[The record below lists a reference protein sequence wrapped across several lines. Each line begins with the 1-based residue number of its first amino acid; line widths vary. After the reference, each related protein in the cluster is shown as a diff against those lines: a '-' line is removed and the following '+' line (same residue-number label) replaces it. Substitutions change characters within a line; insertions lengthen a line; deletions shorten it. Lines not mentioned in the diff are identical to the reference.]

1 MKFNKI
7 FALYISFLFL
17 LTACS
22 STSSESAMTY
32 TGSVEADEI
41 IINSE
46 VSGTIENIIINEGDF
61 VKANT
66 LLLSINHED
75 LDLELKQLE
84 NKKAIAS
91 LEMTQLLEGSRN
103 EELARARANLKNIS
117 AQLSGAVSAY
127 NYALKV
133 YDDSKSLFES
143 GAITNQTLDL
153 KKTEL
158 DQSASRKNSLQ
169 KQYDSYNAELSK
181 LLNGARDS
189 DIRKSQLKIDG
200 IDLEIERLELLI
212 SKSNLYAPIG
222 GLIQSINF
230 HKGEFILPQKSLI
243 SIIDADNLWVKI
255 YISDLNLSNIK
266 IDSTANLYGSDGNL
280 KGTGVVNFI
289 SNKAEFTPQNI
300 ESKENRAETVFEV
313 NLDIDNSNGDLKP
326 GMLVDVIFQ
335 EE

>member
-7 FALYISFLFL
+7 FALYISFFVL
-17 LTACS
+17 LTSCS
-22 STSSESAMTY
+22 YTSSESAMTY

-91 LEMTQLLEGSRN
+91 LEMTQLLEGSR
-103 EELARARANLKNIS
+103 
-117 AQLSGAVSAY
+117 
-127 NYALKV
+127 
-133 YDDSKSLFES
+133 
-143 GAITNQTLDL
+143 
-153 KKTEL
+153 
-158 DQSASRKNSLQ
+158 
-169 KQYDSYNAELSK
+169 
-181 LLNGARDS
+181 
-189 DIRKSQLKIDG
+189 
-200 IDLEIERLELLI
+200 
-212 SKSNLYAPIG
+212 
-222 GLIQSINF
+222 
-230 HKGEFILPQKSLI
+230 
-243 SIIDADNLWVKI
+243 ADNLWVKI
-255 YISDLNLSNIK
+255 YISDLNLSNIQ
-266 IDSTANLYGSDGNL
+266 INSTAKLYGSDGL
-280 KGTGVVNFI
+280 FKGTGIVKFI

-313 NLDIDNSNGDLKP
+313 NLDIDNSNGDLKS